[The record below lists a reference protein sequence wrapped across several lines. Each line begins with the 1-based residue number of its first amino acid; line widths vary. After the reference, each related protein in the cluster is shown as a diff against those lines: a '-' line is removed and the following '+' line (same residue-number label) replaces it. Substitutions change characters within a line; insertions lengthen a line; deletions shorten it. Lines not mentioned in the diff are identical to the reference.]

1 MLSLRGTSV
10 LFFLKHY
17 KNVPLNS
24 NCFFSSGELVR
35 LVNPIM
41 AVPGDDVILPCYLD
55 SQVDLQDQIVEWT
68 KLEVKPDP
76 ADPQGRVPFVY
87 FYRNR
92 KTMTTVMIESLIP
105 RVSLNQDG
113 LKRGDVTLKIRNVSL
128 QDEGKYSC
136 FIPGKNFRETVQL
149 VVGEFALQVL
159 PHMKNICPE
168 QQAGNDVISLFQS
181 QTESEIVAVDM
192 KSDVVFLYWNRQII
206 TEHMKESFI
215 LRVSLD
221 QDGLKRGDV
230 TLKIRNVSLQDEG
243 KYSCFIPGKNFRETV
258 QLFALGQRLTDEPG
272 SISSHGSAHVDRRT
286 PPPTQWCSSSSNDL
300 FVFFRIKCTRMHFCS
315 SGHLDIFLGI
325 S

>member
-1 MLSLRGTSV
+1 
-10 LFFLKHY
+10 
-17 KNVPLNS
+17 
-24 NCFFSSGELVR
+24 
-35 LVNPIM
+35 M

-149 VVGEFALQVL
+149 VVEPNGVRAPTMETSQVDIISTPDPGEDQIWISRSRPGLWILLGLFPSVILSGVCVCVCQR
-159 PHMKNICPE
+159 KQPE
-168 QQAGNDVISLFQS
+168 
-181 QTESEIVAVDM
+181 
-192 KSDVVFLYWNRQII
+192 
-206 TEHMKESFI
+206 
-215 LRVSLD
+215 
-221 QDGLKRGDV
+221 
-230 TLKIRNVSLQDEG
+230 
-243 KYSCFIPGKNFRETV
+243 
-258 QLFALGQRLTDEPG
+258 GQK
-272 SISSHGSAHVDRRT
+272 
-286 PPPTQWCSSSSNDL
+286 PPL
-300 FVFFRIKCTRMHFCS
+300 V
-315 SGHLDIFLGI
+315 
-325 S
+325 

>member
-1 MLSLRGTSV
+1 MYVSLFRSS
-10 LFFLKHY
+10 LF
-17 KNVPLNS
+17 P
-24 NCFFSSGELVR
+24 GELVR

-128 QDEGKYSC
+128 QDDGKYSC

-181 QTESEIVAVDM
+181 QTESE
-192 KSDVVFLYWNRQII
+192 
-206 TEHMKESFI
+206 
-215 LRVSLD
+215 
-221 QDGLKRGDV
+221 
-230 TLKIRNVSLQDEG
+230 LQPW
-243 KYSCFIPGKNFRETV
+243 KHP
-258 QLFALGQRLTDEPG
+258 RLTSSPLQIQEETG
-272 SISSHGSAHVDRRT
+272 SGSVAPDR
-286 PPPTQWCSSSSNDL
+286 L
-300 FVFFRIKCTRMHFCS
+300 
-315 SGHLDIFLGI
+315 SGSVLDFLPH
-325 S
+325 